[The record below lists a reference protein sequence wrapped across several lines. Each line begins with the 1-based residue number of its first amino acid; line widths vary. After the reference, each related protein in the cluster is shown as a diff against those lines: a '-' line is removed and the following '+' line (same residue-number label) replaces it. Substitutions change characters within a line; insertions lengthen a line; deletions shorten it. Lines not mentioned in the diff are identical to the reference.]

1 MSYNVFFH
9 QSLEWN
15 DEPPEE
21 QEVSESLAVVNDD
34 NPVQHSG
41 NKEDNVVAVV
51 EDNEWDRLLRD
62 R

>member
-1 MSYNVFFH
+1 MFFY

-21 QEVSESLAVVNDD
+21 QEISESLTAVNND
-34 NPVQHSG
+34 NSVQHSG
-41 NKEDNVVAVV
+41 NKEDKVVAVA

>member
-1 MSYNVFFH
+1 MSSIFFH

-21 QEVSESLAVVNDD
+21 QEISESLAVVNDD
-34 NPVQHSG
+34 NGVQPSG